1 MRELKATDK
10 ITQKMTRDGAVSEN
24 LATGE
29 VEHISSREPEPELSA
44 SSEESAGAAADL
56 ALRAAEHHEKK
67 SARKAEKADTQAVRD
82 GSAAR
87 QRPSSRLQFTEEERA
102 DPALGKYIDRS
113 DRAADRL
120 DAAKAAIPAKK
131 ILRTERVFDETAG
144 KGKMQLHFEEVE
156 KRPNGR
162 LRHNPLS
169 RPVHEIVHAA
179 HAKVHE
185 AEQENVGVE
194 AGHKGEVLTER
205 GLAYGKGKVRAAV
218 HHHRTKP
225 WRDAAKAEQAS
236 FKANADYL
244 YQKALHDDPALA
256 ASNPVSRFLQ
266 KQRIKRNYAKEL
278 RQAEKTTKNTA
289 ATAKSAAQKA
299 KDAFKETF
307 LYIKHHSRAVL
318 LVIGIGACVALLF
331 GGVSSCSMMAGS
343 GIGSVFTS
351 SYLSEDADMLAAE
364 AAYCELEQELQYELD
379 HYEALHPGYDEYRFD
394 LDEIKHDPYV
404 LISILTAFHEGVFT
418 IGEVQAELQ
427 MLFEKQYILTETV
440 TMQIRYRTKMMVIIG
455 PYGVPQV
462 ITYQEPYEY
471 YICTVKLK
479 NKDLSH
485 LPVEVLT
492 EEQLSAYS
500 LYMRTLGNRPDL
512 FGKAQYPNASTI
524 KQPTYYDIP
533 PEALKDDRFAAMM
546 EEATKYIGYPYVWG
560 GSSPSTSFDC
570 SGYISWVLNHSGW
583 NVGRQ
588 TAQGLY
594 NLCTPVS
601 TAQVKP
607 GDLVFFKG
615 TYDTPGVSHCGIY
628 VGNSIMLHCGDPISY
643 TNLNSK
649 YWQEHFYSYGRLP

>member
-29 VEHISSREPEPELSA
+29 VEHISSREPETELSA

-120 DAAKAAIPAKK
+120 DAAKAAIPTKK
-131 ILRTERVFDETAG
+131 VLRTERVFDETAG

-185 AEQENVGVE
+185 VEQENVGVE

-205 GLAYGKGKVRAAV
+205 GFAYGKGKVRAAI

-236 FKANADYL
+236 VKANAEYL

-278 RQAEKTTKNTA
+278 RQAEKTAKNTA

-343 GIGSVFTS
+343 GVGGVFTS

-394 LDEIKHDPYV
+394 LDEIEHDPYV
-404 LISILTAFHEGVFT
+404 LVSILSALHDGVFT
-418 IGEVQAELQ
+418 IDQVQGDLQ
-427 MLFEKQYILTETV
+427 TLFDKQYILTETV
-440 TMQIRYRTKMMVIIG
+440 TTETRYRTETRTDSEGNEYEVEI
-455 PYGVPQV
+455 PY
-462 ITYQEPYEY
+462 TW
-471 YICTVKLK
+471 YICTVTLE
-479 NKDLSH
+479 NFDLSH
-485 LPVEVLT
+485 VPVYMMGED
-492 EEQLSAYS
+492 QLS
-500 LYMRTLGNRPDL
+500 LYATYMSTLGNRPDL
-512 FGKAQYPNASTI
+512 FPSSGYVN
-524 KQPTYYDIP
+524 
-533 PEALKDDRFAAMM
+533 
-546 EEATKYIGYPYVWG
+546 KYIENPPTAWEIPAEYLTDERFNALITEAEKYLGYPYVWG

-570 SGYISWVLNHSGW
+570 SGFVSYVLTNSGLC
-583 NVGRQ
+583 NTGRLG
-588 TAQGLY
+588 AQGLY
-594 NLCTPVS
+594 NISTPVS
-601 TAQVKP
+601 DPQP
-607 GDLVFFKG
+607 GDLVFFVG
-615 TYDTPGVSHCGIY
+615 TYDTSGVSHVGIY
-628 VGNSIMLHCGDPISY
+628 VGDGMMLHCGDPIQYS
-643 TNLNSK
+643 NLNTS
-649 YWQEHFYSYGRLP
+649 YWQSHFYAYGRPPYN

>member
-29 VEHISSREPEPELSA
+29 VEHISSREPETELSA

-120 DAAKAAIPAKK
+120 DAAKAAIPTKK
-131 ILRTERVFDETAG
+131 VLRTERVFDETA
-144 KGKMQLHFEEVE
+144 
-156 KRPNGR
+156 
-162 LRHNPLS
+162 
-169 RPVHEIVHAA
+169 
-179 HAKVHE
+179 
-185 AEQENVGVE
+185 
-194 AGHKGEVLTER
+194 
-205 GLAYGKGKVRAAV
+205 GKGKVRAAV

-278 RQAEKTTKNTA
+278 RQAEKTAKNTA

-343 GIGSVFTS
+343 GVGGVFTS

-364 AAYCELEQELQYELD
+364 AAYCELEKELQYELD

-394 LDEIKHDPYV
+394 LDEIEHDPYV

-418 IGEVQAELQ
+418 INEVQEELQ
-427 MLFEKQYILTETV
+427 MLFEKQYILTQTV
-440 TMQIRYRTKMMVIIG
+440 EVEVRYRTETRTDSEGNNYDVEV
-455 PYGVPQV
+455 PYN
-462 ITYQEPYEY
+462 Y
-471 YICTVKLK
+471 YICKVRLE
-479 NKDLSH
+479 NFDLSH
-485 LPVEVLT
+485 VPVYIMD
-492 EEQLSAYS
+492 EETLS
-500 LYMRTLGNRPDL
+500 LYAVYMATLGNREDL
-512 FGKAQYPNASTI
+512 FPGSGYVDKYTKP
-524 KQPTYYDIP
+524 PTTYDIP
-533 PEALKDDRFAAMM
+533 PSAMEDETFAALIT
-546 EEATKYIGYPYVWG
+546 EAEKYIGYPYVWG
-560 GSSPSTSFDC
+560 GSNPNTSFDC
-570 SGYISWVLNHSGW
+570 SGFVSWALTQSGVC
-583 NVGRQ
+583 NTGRLG
-588 TAQGLY
+588 AQGLY
-594 NLCTPVS
+594 NISTPVS
-601 TAQVKP
+601 SANARP
-607 GDLVFFKG
+607 GDLIFFVG
-615 TYDTPGVSHCGIY
+615 TYDTPGVSHVGIVRPVRTIVEVEKGGCG
-628 VGNSIMLHCGDPISY
+628 
-643 TNLNSK
+643 
-649 YWQEHFYSYGRLP
+649 